1 MDAKSSNV
9 LFSNSI
15 LIFLARFFPQ
25 LAVILVIIFFSR
37 QLETDVY
44 GNYQGFWTQVYLL
57 NTVACLGIPA
67 FFMTYRPAYV
77 AGILQHLKPFQVLFY
92 ICWVLGI
99 SGLFSYLQHSV
110 EVLPWY
116 LSFFFLLAYSFS
128 SLCESLLII
137 SRRYA
142 LLVPVNIV
150 YATVF
155 CLLHW
160 LYLQNDITYFDLFE
174 GLLFLCVVRLI
185 VYLPVIRQF
194 LKAGVAEPIDNIG
207 TIRALWVHLGFYDV
221 SQMFFKWIDKFI
233 ISLMVS
239 AGVFAVYYNGTI
251 DIPFIPLLLGAVG
264 GASLMQLAGSKK
276 TGNRNALTVVLQSS
290 RLLSCAIFPLFFF
303 LVFFR
308 QELFDVVFLSKYNAA
323 LPIFIVSILSLPLNA
338 YNLTTILQNH
348 HKGLIINTGAVL
360 DLLIAL
366 GLMYPFYKAWGLP
379 GVAFSFVLSSYIQ
392 AVFYLYHTS
401 RILQVPALALLPIG
415 NWLVKLIIFSTLF
428 IAFHYVLQAGF
439 TAQNV
444 LICGSVLVIVTITA
458 ALLIEL
464 TLLKRQYGET
474 VPEGQPEEH
483 R

>member
-37 QLETDVY
+37 QLDAGVY

-77 AGILQHLKPFQVLFY
+77 SGILQHLKLFQVVLY

-99 SGLFSYLQHSV
+99 SGLFSYLQHTA

-137 SRRYA
+137 SKRYA
-142 LLVPVNIV
+142 LLVPVNIL
-150 YATVF
+150 YAIIF

-160 LYLQNDITYFDLFE
+160 LYLQNSITYFDLFE
-174 GLLFLCVVRLI
+174 GLLFLSITRLI

-194 LKAGVAEPIDNIG
+194 LKAGAAEPIDNIG
-207 TIRALWVHLGFYDV
+207 TIRALWMHLGFYDV

-239 AGVFAVYYNGTI
+239 GGVFAIYYNGTI
-251 DIPFIPLLLGAVG
+251 DIPFIPLLLGAIG
-264 GASLMQLAGSKK
+264 GASLMQLAGSKH
-276 TGNRNALTVVLQSS
+276 TGNKNALSVVLQSS

-323 LPIFIVSILSLPLNA
+323 LPIFIVSIFSLPLNA
-338 YNLTTILQNH
+338 YNLTTVLQNH
-348 HKGLIINTGAVL
+348 HKGFIINTGAVL

-366 GLMYPFYKAWGLP
+366 GLMYPLYKAWGLP
-379 GVAFSFVLSSYIQ
+379 GVAFSFVLSSYVQ
-392 AVFYLYHTS
+392 AIFYLYHTS
-401 RILQVPALALLPIG
+401 RILQTSMLALLPVG
-415 NWLVKLIIFSTLF
+415 NWIVKLIIFSSLF

-444 LICGSVLVIVTITA
+444 LICGSALVVLTIA
-458 ALLIEL
+458 IALWIEL
-464 TLLKRQYGET
+464 TLLKRQYGEA
-474 VPEGQPEEH
+474 VPERQPEEH